1 MKLGIDVGNST
12 TCTSNGV
19 IFNSKVS
26 RINREL
32 SEDEKII
39 LEGETYY
46 LDQGQY
52 DSEYRKVKKP
62 SYIKLLFGAMCK
74 SVKSDREEIELGV
87 GLPLNQFKED
97 SNALRDII
105 EENRILQG
113 IYRERSREFFISNVE
128 VYPEG
133 VLATPVLFEG
143 VVVDIG
149 GRTTDVC
156 LIQHIDGKKKIVKPN
171 SIASGV
177 INLQTEFINLINS
190 RYGLNLTIGDFD
202 RILRKGLSIYGKRQD
217 ISFAVE
223 VFKIFLED
231 LLVQINQEYNLKVNE
246 ICFLGGGSILLKNPI
261 LKRLPKSIVLDDIC
275 CNAKGYINMLEG

>member
-12 TCTSNGV
+12 TCVSSGV
-19 IFNSKVS
+19 VFNSKVAK
-26 RINREL
+26 INREL
-32 SEDEKII
+32 SEDERIQLFDEK
-39 LEGETYY
+39 YY
-46 LDQGQY
+46 LEQGKF

-74 SVKSDREEIELGV
+74 AVREDREEIELGI

-97 SNALRDII
+97 AEALRERI

-113 IYRERSREFFISNVE
+113 IYRGRTREFFISKVN

-133 VLATPVLFEG
+133 VLATPQGFEG
-143 VVVDIG
+143 VLVDIG

-156 LIQHIDGKKKIVKPN
+156 LIQQKDGKKKILKPN
-171 SIASGV
+171 SISSGV

-190 RYGLNLTIGDFD
+190 RYGLNLTINDFD
-202 RILRKGLSIYGKRQD
+202 RVLKNGLEIYGKQQD
-217 ISFAVE
+217 ISFAID

-231 LLVQINQEYNLKVNE
+231 LLVEINQEYNLKINKA
-246 ICFLGGGSILLKNPI
+246 CFLGGGSILLKNPI
-261 LKRLPKSIVLDDIC
+261 LNRVKNAIVIEDIC
-275 CNAKGYINMLEG
+275 CNAKAYREAMEG